1 MRYSIII
8 NTCDKFED
16 CWFPFFHLLSKY
28 WPNCKG
34 KLYLNTER
42 KTYEFP
48 GLQIHSTQ
56 VCKNDS
62 PVGPMPTW
70 SECFIRALNSIDD
83 EIVLYMQ
90 EDYFLQAEVRDEYV
104 EKYVRLMSENPD
116 INCIQL
122 TDQAVIPEQKSKYE
136 GLYTIQERQRYR
148 VSCQAA
154 LWRKSTLLELLRSY
168 EDAWQFEEFA
178 SRRSVYQKHNIY
190 VVAPELVK
198 LGQFEILPYIFTGI
212 VQGRWY
218 EPVVDLFA
226 KHSIPMD
233 FKKRGFVGDAP
244 RRSLR
249 VKLRY
254 FFKRLPTATRSR
266 RELFMM
272 AFRVSK

>member
-1 MRYSIII
+1 MNYSIII

-56 VCKNDS
+56 VCKNDLPDS
-62 PVGPMPTW
+62 PFPTW
-70 SECFIRALNSIDD
+70 SECLIRALNAIDD
-83 EIVLYMQ
+83 EIILYLQ
-90 EDYFLQAEVRDEYV
+90 EDYFLHSSVRNELVEEYV
-104 EKYVRLMSENPD
+104 ELMANTPE
-116 INCIQL
+116 IHCLHL
-122 TDQAVIPEQKSKYE
+122 TDQAVIPESRSEYKN
-136 GLYTIQERQRYR
+136 LFTIRQHQRYR

-154 LWRKSTLLELLRSY
+154 LWRKSVLLDLLRSH

-178 SRRSVYQKHNIY
+178 SRRSAILQQQFY
-190 VVAPELVK
+190 VVDPSWVK
-198 LGQFEILPYIFTGI
+198 KDVFEILPYIFTGI

-218 EPVVDLFA
+218 EPVVELFA

-233 FKKRGFVGDAP
+233 FARRGFVGDAP
-244 RRSLR
+244 RRSLG
-249 VKLRY
+249 VKIRHFL
-254 FFKRLPTATRSR
+254 KRLPTATRSR
-266 RELFMM
+266 IELFQMRM
-272 AFRVSK
+272 RGIA